1 MFTQQD
7 VDQNPDQF
15 IRKVLQ
21 GNLDRLKSYTVLAN
35 WILTGPGIDLADLRS
50 NIQYDFH
57 YLFGADPTDQEV
69 DSLIEDLRTQLGH
82 PADKRDTAGA
92 TDPKE
97 QSVKDMLQEIKGKKS
112 RRSTVQEML
121 EAIRNDSRR
130 TTQ

>member
-7 VDQNPDQF
+7 VDQNPDEF

-21 GNLDRLKSYTVLAN
+21 GNLDCLKSYTVLAN
-35 WILTGPGIDLADLRS
+35 WILAGPGTDLADLRS

-57 YLFGADPTDQEV
+57 CLFGEYLTDESVNQML
-69 DSLIEDLRTQLGH
+69 SDLRQQLGRMSLKE
-82 PADKRDTAGA
+82 PDTSLE
-92 TDPKE
+92 DD
-97 QSVKDMLQEIKGKKS
+97 QSLKSQLAKIKPNQTNKV
-112 RRSTVQEML
+112 TEML

>member
-15 IRKVLQ
+15 IRGVLQ

-35 WILTGPGIDLADLRS
+35 WILTGPGTDLADLRS

-57 YLFGADPTDQEV
+57 YLFGLDPTDESVNQM
-69 DSLIEDLRTQLGH
+69 LQDLGQQLGRM
-82 PADKRDTAGA
+82 PPPEPESGA
-92 TDPKE
+92 LESQRLKS
-97 QSVKDMLQEIKGKKS
+97 QLAKIKPNQ
-112 RRSTVQEML
+112 TNNTTEML
-121 EAIRNDSRR
+121 DTIRNDSRP

>member
-7 VDQNPDQF
+7 IDQNPDQF

-21 GNLDRLKSYTVLAN
+21 RNLDQLKSYTVLAN

-57 YLFGADPTDQEV
+57 CLFGLDPTDQEV
-69 DSLIEDLRTQLGH
+69 DGLIEDLRTQLGH
-82 PADKRDTAGA
+82 PATKRYTTSA
-92 TDPKE
+92 TNLKE

-112 RRSTVQEML
+112 RGSTVQEMF